1 MNGYRLCHPCG
12 SFKRETR
19 WILGMKGTML
29 YTVLECGTSG
39 GGWAVATEEFFG
51 PLLIM
56 LLC

>member
-1 MNGYRLCHPCG
+1 MSSLWLLQ
-12 SFKRETR
+12 TR
-19 WILGMKGTML
+19 NTMDLVGMKGTML